1 MILGTANILPPAQIV
16 VSLAKVLTAINY
28 PWRFTV
34 ASWRSP
40 SASHLNRARWSFRMQ
55 RSITT
60 KSPARRAF
68 SAAFS

>member
-16 VSLAKVLTAINY
+16 VPSPKFFTPMTILGISPWPPGARPYAI
-28 PWRFTV
+28 
-34 ASWRSP
+34 
-40 SASHLNRARWSFRMQ
+40 HLNRVRWSFRMQ